1 MGEILFKN
9 ESEFKPDSLIIS
21 AQVGM
26 VVKGVKIAPKQGV
39 LKRGTLIGQAASDNL
54 FYIIGKEVSSV
65 AVGVTGVLTD
75 DVNTGDTAATQPVI
89 ATQYVTGEFNKAALH
104 VAETVEVEDYEAEL
118 RKLGIFIQNTI

>member
-21 AQVGM
+21 AQVGL
-26 VVKGVKIAPKQGV
+26 VVKGVKLAPKQGV
-39 LKRGTLIGQAASDNL
+39 LKRGTLIGQAADNL
-54 FYIIGKEVSSV
+54 FYITGKEVSSV

-75 DVNTGDTAATQPVI
+75 DVDTGDTAATQPVI

-104 VAETVEVEDYEAEL
+104 VTETVEVEDYEAEL